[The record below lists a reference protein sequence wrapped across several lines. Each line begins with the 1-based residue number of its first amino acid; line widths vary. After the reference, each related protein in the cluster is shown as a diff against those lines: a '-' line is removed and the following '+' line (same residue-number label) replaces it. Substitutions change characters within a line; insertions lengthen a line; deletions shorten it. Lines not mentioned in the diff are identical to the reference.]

1 MDMWSDPNMS
11 PFMAVTAH
19 WIEGVEEETASGTKL
34 NLRLR
39 SDLIGFKNLPG
50 RHTGEHMA
58 HAFLHITDRLKI
70 TNKVSFIIIIYNF
83 SKLTLQN

>member
-1 MDMWSDPNMS
+1 
-11 PFMAVTAH
+11 MAVTAH
-19 WIEGVEEETASGTKL
+19 WIKGVEEETASGTKL

-39 SDLIGFKNLPG
+39 SDLIGFQNVPG

-83 SKLTLQN
+83 SKLT